1 MKTMRITKK
10 MFNSAEDLLAAAG
23 AIKGNRAFP
32 YFVYMNP
39 KEYKKFTSNIKK
51 AFKKK
56 YKFLSKHK
64 IDSSTSM
71 YLLNLGPTT
80 VEGVREGFIIIDNRQ
95 IEAAISNQGEYDGN

>member
-1 MKTMRITKK
+1 MRITKK

-39 KEYKKFTSNIKK
+39 KDYKKFTSNIKK

-56 YKFLSKHK
+56 FKFLNKRK
-64 IDSSTSM
+64 IDSSTGM
-71 YLLNLGPTT
+71 YLLNLGPTE
-80 VEGVREGFIIIDNRQ
+80 VAGVKEGFIIVDDRQ
-95 IEAAISNQGEYDGN
+95 IEAAISKQGEYDGN